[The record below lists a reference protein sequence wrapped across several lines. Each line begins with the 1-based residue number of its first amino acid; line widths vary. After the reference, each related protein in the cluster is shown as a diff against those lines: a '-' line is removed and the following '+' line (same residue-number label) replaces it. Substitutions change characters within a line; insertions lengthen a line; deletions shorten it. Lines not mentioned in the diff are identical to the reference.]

1 MLNGE
6 LESIEEGYGSADERP
21 SDERMRSA
29 SAINY
34 QTYLQIVP
42 TDIDDEDEENI
53 FFWDEPTL
61 SSPDSTPVYGDTPTD
76 PANEFPQDPN
86 YQDPYV
92 VQNEEEREK
101 IRLELAQTEEDIAAL
116 RSTLRGKEQAAKEL
130 KRKLGITTMSEVK
143 KDVAQGWKNI
153 QQSNAYQ
160 RSSFRIKKWNSN
172 VKSSKAYN
180 KTKTGLSTAGQKT
193 GAAFSTLGS
202 SISKKLGEMKESTAF
217 KSFES
222 KVSNASGNIKNKLTG
237 SKSEDL
243 STFEET
249 LNTTVKE
256 EQVNADGSSTKT
268 DSGTPLPEEKV
279 PL

>member
-153 QQSNAYQ
+153 QQSNAY
-160 RSSFRIKKWNSN
+160 
-172 VKSSKAYN
+172 N

>member
-1 MLNGE
+1 MDTNGMKTPPNDLYE
-6 LESIEEGYGSADERP
+6 
-21 SDERMRSA
+21 
-29 SAINY
+29 
-34 QTYLQIVP
+34 
-42 TDIDDEDEENI
+42 DIPAG
-53 FFWDEPTL
+53 DEPTL

-153 QQSNAYQ
+153 QQSNAYVNTSNKLHEINERITTSSAYQ